1 MIEFANCL
9 IDRNVFPSFLMS
21 TDLTSHVDNEDV
33 ISDFLKVRKKD
44 KGKKKT
50 NVIGWHSN
58 IKLQDPE
65 YPFTKSSG
73 GGVGGR
79 GGSLYFLKF

>member
-44 KGKKKT
+44 KGRRE
-50 NVIGWHSN
+50 I
-58 IKLQDPE
+58 
-65 YPFTKSSG
+65 F
-73 GGVGGR
+73 
-79 GGSLYFLKF
+79 